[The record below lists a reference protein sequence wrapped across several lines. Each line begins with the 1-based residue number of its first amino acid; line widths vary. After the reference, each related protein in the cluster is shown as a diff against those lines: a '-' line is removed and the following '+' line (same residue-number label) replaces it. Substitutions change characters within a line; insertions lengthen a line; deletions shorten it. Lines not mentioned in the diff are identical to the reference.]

1 MEIRVSYIAF
11 FGNLL
16 MRAKGLMTALLL
28 IVEGSGQAFVTS
40 FSRAYFLRFQIN
52 TSAYSLGKYEP
63 Q

>member
-40 FSRAYFLRFQIN
+40 FSRAYFLRF
-52 TSAYSLGKYEP
+52 
-63 Q
+63 